1 VLLVFG
7 TIMSFTTRGVSD
19 NFNESKPI
27 AFSIYNT
34 TFTTLIVMLI
44 GLLQSGVLSIMQL
57 LVFAVH
63 W

>member
-1 VLLVFG
+1 VFG